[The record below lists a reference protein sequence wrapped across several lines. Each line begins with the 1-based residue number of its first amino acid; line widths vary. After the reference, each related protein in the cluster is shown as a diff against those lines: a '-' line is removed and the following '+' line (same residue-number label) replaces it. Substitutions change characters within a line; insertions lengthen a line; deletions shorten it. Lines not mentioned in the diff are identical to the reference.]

1 MDLRPTLKGASLAR
15 RCRVFGGLTLLPAA
29 HRLRRPDR
37 HYRRSVLRADRSSGE
52 AAASKDIVVAVV
64 LRPRV
69 AQILSA
75 GVDFLGTARLSV
87 VLKADCALWGGT
99 VHQAG
104 RVRGR
109 VGVEVGEGPL
119 PTILAFSQVVVAAAS
134 TAVTIH
140 DFVDF
145 PVKSVKVVLLVQIPV
160 LHILLKEKW
169 REGAR
174 IAGTSRALT
183 G

>member
-1 MDLRPTLKGASLAR
+1 M
-15 RCRVFGGLTLLPAA
+15 
-29 HRLRRPDR
+29 
-37 HYRRSVLRADRSSGE
+37 
-52 AAASKDIVVAVV
+52 VAVV
-64 LRPRV
+64 LRPGV

-75 GVDFLGTARLSV
+75 GVDFLGTARLPV

-99 VHQAG
+99 VHQAW
-104 RVRGR
+104 RVRGW
-109 VGVEVGEGPL
+109 VGVEVREGPL
-119 PTILAFSQVVVAAAS
+119 PPILAFPQVVVAAAS

-145 PVKSVKVVLLVQIPV
+145 PVKSVKVVLLVQVPV
-160 LHILLKEKW
+160 LHVLLKEKW

-174 IAGTSRALT
+174 IARTTRALT